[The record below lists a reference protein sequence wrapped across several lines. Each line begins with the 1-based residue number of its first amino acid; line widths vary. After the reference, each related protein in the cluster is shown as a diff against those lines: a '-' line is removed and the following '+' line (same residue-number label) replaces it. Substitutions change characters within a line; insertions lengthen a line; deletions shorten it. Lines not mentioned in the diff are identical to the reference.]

1 MKLERETQIERQQSE
16 QEVQL
21 FKDKAAANEARL
33 GKENELRLAEFKL
46 KMKQANDEQK
56 IVRKTDLQF

>member
-1 MKLERETQIERQQSE
+1 MKLERETQIERQQLE